1 MTAKDIPVCDLQA
14 GESRVFWLGRAQL
27 GRLVHGVA
35 SVTVAEAVPHDPA
48 SPPSEGAVQEPL
60 SATLVAAGDWLG
72 AEWHHATQA
81 VPVCVTAWAP
91 TRVQVLAWSEVP
103 GTPAQVLTE
112 CLLQQQQRA
121 ATRLAMR
128 SGSAEQRCRVVVDF
142 VASGWPRAESLD
154 GVLELPPLK
163 LMAQWLDLAPETAC
177 RALAK
182 VRSAGVEVK
191 VSRKSLVRA
200 PLPSALA
207 RLDARLDVL
216 RGHRWGAGK
225 APVARVAQ
233 WVGSVGTAVVMAS
246 VAALWAPAS
255 PAWAGDTTPQAQLQR
270 WTAEA
275 GAPGQAERG
284 KTFFGSK
291 HGGEWSC
298 ATCHNAP
305 PTQEGKHPNTGKVV
319 PVLAPAFNAQAF
331 TDTAKVD
338 KWFRRNCKDVL
349 SRECTAAEKA
359 DVLAYLLSLQR

>member
-1 MTAKDIPVCDLQA
+1 MTAKEIPECHLQP
-14 GESRVFWLGRAQL
+14 GESRVFWLGHTALARV
-27 GRLVHGVA
+27 VHGAA
-35 SVTVAEAVPHDPA
+35 SVTLADASRQDPSA
-48 SPPSEGAVQEPL
+48 FPADGVLCEPSTARL
-60 SATLVAAGDWLG
+60 AATGDWLG
-72 AEWHHATQA
+72 AEWHHASQ
-81 VPVCVTAWAP
+81 VMPVCVTAWTP
-91 TRVQVLAWSEVP
+91 TRVQVLAWANVKA
-103 GTPAQVLTE
+103 TPSQVLTE

-142 VASGWPRAESLD
+142 VASGWPRAEALD
-154 GVLELPPLK
+154 GALELPPLK

-182 VRSAGVEVK
+182 VRSGGVEVK
-191 VSRKSLVRA
+191 VSRKSLG
-200 PLPSALA
+200 A
-207 RLDARLDVL
+207 RLEGLWTP
-216 RGHRWGAGK
+216 RWPQSVT
-225 APVARVAQ
+225 PVARVAQ
-233 WVGSVGTAVVMAS
+233 WVGSVGTAVVMAAT
-246 VAALWAPAS
+246 AALWAPANS
-255 PAWAGDTTPQAQLQR
+255 AWAGDTTPQAQLQR
-270 WTAEA
+270 WSAEA
-275 GAPGQAERG
+275 GAPGQADRG

-349 SRECTAAEKA
+349 SRECTPAEKA

>member
-1 MTAKDIPVCDLQA
+1 MTAKEIPECHLQP
-14 GESRVFWLGRAQL
+14 GESRVFWLGHTALARV
-27 GRLVHGVA
+27 VHGAV
-35 SVTVAEAVPHDPA
+35 SVTLADASRQDPSA
-48 SPPSEGAVQEPL
+48 IPADGVLCEPSTARL
-60 SATLVAAGDWLG
+60 AATGDWLG
-72 AEWHHATQA
+72 AEWHHASQ
-81 VPVCVTAWAP
+81 VMPVCVTAWTP
-91 TRVQVLAWSEVP
+91 TRVQVLAWADVKA
-103 GTPAQVLTE
+103 TPSQVLTE

-142 VASGWPRAESLD
+142 VASGWPRAEALD
-154 GVLELPPLK
+154 GALELPPLK

-182 VRSAGVEVK
+182 VRSGGVEVK
-191 VSRKSLVRA
+191 VSRKSLG
-200 PLPSALA
+200 A
-207 RLDARLDVL
+207 RLEGLWTP
-216 RGHRWGAGK
+216 RWPQGVT
-225 APVARVAQ
+225 PVAHVAQ
-233 WVGSVGTAVVMAS
+233 WVGSVGTAVVMAAS
-246 VAALWAPAS
+246 AALWAPANS
-255 PAWAGDTTPQAQLQR
+255 AWAGDTTPQAQLQR

-275 GAPGQAERG
+275 GAPGQADRG

-349 SRECTAAEKA
+349 SRECTPAEKA

>member
-1 MTAKDIPVCDLQA
+1 MTMKEIPVCDLQP
-14 GESRVFWLGRAQL
+14 GESRVFWLGRTQL

-35 SVTVAEAVPHDPA
+35 SVTVAEAAPRDAA
-48 SPPSEGAVQEPL
+48 SPSDASAQEPS
-60 SATLVAAGDWLG
+60 SATLAAAGDWLG

-91 TRVQVLAWSEVP
+91 TRVQVLAWSEAQR
-103 GTPAQVLTE
+103 TPSQVLTE

-128 SGSAEQRCRVVVDF
+128 SGTAEQRCRVVVDF
-142 VASGWPRAESLD
+142 VASGWPRADALD

-191 VSRKSLVRA
+191 VSRKSLG
-200 PLPSALA
+200 A
-207 RLDARLDVL
+207 RLEGLWTP
-216 RGHRWGAGK
+216 RWPQGVT
-225 APVARVAQ
+225 PVARVAQ
-233 WVGSVGTAVVMAS
+233 WVGSVGTAVVMAAS
-246 VAALWAPAS
+246 AALWVPAN

-275 GAPGQAERG
+275 GAPGQADRG

-349 SRECTAAEKA
+349 SRECTPAEKA